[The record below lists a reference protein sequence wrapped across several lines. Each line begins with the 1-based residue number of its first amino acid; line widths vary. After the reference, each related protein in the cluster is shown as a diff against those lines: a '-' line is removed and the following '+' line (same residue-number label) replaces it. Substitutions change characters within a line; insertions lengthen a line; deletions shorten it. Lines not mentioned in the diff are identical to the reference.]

1 MAQSGPGIAQIE
13 AVERDACADLY
24 VAAPPATADALGLR
38 CHPVAGGIQLVCRA
52 LDNLVFNRLVG
63 LPDTLA
69 AEDLDASLARFDAA
83 GVRDWAVQLPPDA
96 ERLAALCT
104 SRGLAPRPRVW
115 TKFLRPAT
123 DPLRPATDLA
133 VVEADAGRAGD
144 FAAVVRCVYG
154 LPEVVDPWLAALV
167 GRPSWRVFLA
177 CDGATAVGAGALYI
191 GDGLGWLGFGAT
203 LPEARARGAQ
213 SALLAA
219 RIAAGREAG
228 LVWLTT
234 ETGRPLPGEPAPSFR
249 NITRAGF
256 AEAYDRR
263 NFHRPAAEP

>member
-13 AVERDACADLY
+13 AVERDACAVLY
-24 VAAPPATADALGLR
+24 AAAPPATADALGLR
-38 CHPVAGGIQLVCRA
+38 CHPVTGGIQLVCRA
-52 LDNLVFNRLVG
+52 LDNLVFNRLLG

-69 AEDLDASLARFDAA
+69 AEDLDAALARFDAA
-83 GVRDWAVQLPPDA
+83 GLRDRVVQVPPDA
-96 ERLAALCT
+96 DRLAKLCT
-104 SRGLAPRPRVW
+104 ARGLVLRSHVW
-115 TKFLRPAT
+115 TKFMRPAT

-144 FAAVVRCVYG
+144 FAAVVRRIYG

-167 GRPSWRVFLA
+167 GRPRWRVFLA
-177 CDGATAVGAGALYI
+177 CDGVTAVGTGALYL
-191 GDGLGWLGFGAT
+191 GDGLGWLGFGAI
-203 LPEARARGAQ
+203 LPEAHGGGAQ
-213 SALLAA
+213 SDLLAA
-219 RIAAGREAG
+219 RIAAGRAAG
-228 LVWLTT
+228 LAGLTT